1 MLACALTRR
10 PLPGTLP
17 EALQLMEVDPPALH
31 PRDVLIRVM
40 ASTINIDD
48 IHLAER
54 TFYGGIPLGRKPSR
68 DRPVI
73 PGSDVA
79 GVVVAAGKSVQSLHI
94 GDAVFGVQLPFRA
107 KGAWAQ
113 FCAVDERWVAK
124 KPETLSFE
132 KAAACGI
139 SGLVALSAINTL
151 KITPGMRIVVV
162 GATGGI
168 GALAVQLAV
177 RDGAE
182 VIGICGA
189 ANVARARQMGCS
201 LVLDYNEG
209 PWSQALQSRGIY
221 PVDRVLDLVGG
232 KDIERLGERVL
243 TKEGRFV
250 TIVGPERF
258 IGDRPL
264 GWAGILAVIARVGY
278 RMIRSYVRGPR
289 YILTGPGLGSG
300 RMLRDVASAAA
311 AGILPPIDSKV
322 PFVLEP
328 IQEALRH
335 AAAHQNK
342 GRIIIQIGDPME

>member
-1 MLACALTRR
+1 MLACVLTRR
-10 PLPGTLP
+10 PFPGTLP
-17 EALQLMEVDPPALH
+17 EALQLIEVDPPALRS
-31 PRDVLIRVM
+31 RDVMIRVV

-48 IHLAER
+48 IHLAEG
-54 TFYGGIPLGRKPSR
+54 TFYRGIPLGRRPSPH
-68 DRPVI
+68 RPVI

-79 GVVVAAGKSVQSLHI
+79 GVIVAVGKSVQSFHI
-94 GDAVFGVQLPFRA
+94 GEAVFGVQLPFRA

-113 FCAVDERWVAK
+113 FCAVDERWITK
-124 KPETLSFE
+124 KPESLSFE
-132 KAAACGI
+132 NAAACGI
-139 SGLVALSAINTL
+139 SGLVALSAINML
-151 KITPGMRIVVV
+151 KMTRGMRIVVV

-177 RDGAE
+177 RDGAD

-189 ANVARARQMGCS
+189 VNVARARQMGCS

-209 PWSQALQSRGIY
+209 PWSQALRSRGIHC
-221 PVDRVLDLVGG
+221 VDRVLDLVGG
-232 KDIERLGERVL
+232 RDTERMGQNVLEKDGM
-243 TKEGRFV
+243 FV
-250 TIVGPERF
+250 TVVGPERF

-264 GWAGILAVIARVGY
+264 GWAGVLAVIARVGY
-278 RMIRSYVRGPR
+278 RMVRSYIRGPR

-300 RMLRDVASAAA
+300 HMLGDVASAAA

-328 IQEALRH
+328 IREALRC

-342 GRIIIQIGDPME
+342 GRMVIQISD